1 MRSPLL
7 PITAAFAAGIWVAP
21 YFYLSAS
28 EQLFFLGLI
37 LLGVGAFAGLPPV
50 PTAFAYVIGAV
61 ALGTGAVGFCPVWIL
76 FGINTRPTKPDEKP

>member
-1 MRSPLL
+1 MTCNVGGIER
-7 PITAAFAAGIWVAP
+7 PIRIG
-21 YFYLSAS
+21 
-28 EQLFFLGLI
+28 LGLI

-76 FGINTRPTKPDEKP
+76 FGINTRPTKPDGKT